1 MRFDAKAVAHIGY
14 DFVHCESHV
23 LLEAAVDEEGILL
36 FVLQNV
42 LLFDER
48 KSVFVVFEPMAFARR
63 LNDGS
68 VEIMYAERPH
78 GGGGR
83 NGNQKEVRHPIT
95 TAGFSL
101 FIISSLA
108 LFKSTTS
115 MKKPSWL

>member
-1 MRFDAKAVAHIGY
+1 MRFDSEPFADILHNSADGILVFFTESAV
-14 DFVHCESHV
+14 E
-23 LLEAAVDEEGILL
+23 EEGILL
-36 FVLQNV
+36 FVHPYV

-48 KSVFVVFEPMAFARR
+48 ESVFVVFVPMAFASR

-78 GGGGR
+78 GGR
-83 NGNQKEVRHPIT
+83 NWNQNEVRHPIT

-115 MKKPSWL
+115 MKNPSWL

>member
-1 MRFDAKAVAHIGY
+1 MRFDAEPFADIVHYCADGILVFFTESAV
-14 DFVHCESHV
+14 
-23 LLEAAVDEEGILL
+23 EEKGILL
-36 FVLQNV
+36 FVLPNV

-48 KSVFVVFEPMAFARR
+48 ESIFVVFEPMAFARR

-78 GGGGR
+78 GGR
-83 NGNQKEVRHPIT
+83 DGNQNEVRHPIT